1 MKIDRRVTLALVFAV
16 FVQTAGALVWAG
28 AAGERLSMVEHEVD
42 ERRGVA
48 ERLARLEAELESVRL
63 QLDRIERKIDAR

>member
-1 MKIDRRVTLALVFAV
+1 MKVDRRVTLALVFAV

-63 QLDRIERKIDAR
+63 QLDRIERKIDAG